1 MSSGEQE
8 KIDSAAPAALA
19 SRLAERAAIAPALRC
34 ASEIGGY
41 AWWYAEIHDPE
52 RRFGLT
58 LIVFAGSVFSP
69 RYARLLRSGVR
80 VAGLEVPAVNL
91 ALYIRRDGEDWPT
104 VPLGWVMN
112 EHAPATL
119 RADASSLAVGAS
131 AVRYLPDGGL
141 RFELDEDTTR
151 FFGRAGERLT
161 GHITVAAPPPPGPA
175 LRLGEDARGAAHF
188 WQPMCP
194 RSAATVEL
202 KLGTRSI
209 RFRGTAYCDR
219 NYGAGRLEDA
229 FARWGWAHGFAVSG
243 APQSDG
249 QNDGDN
255 DGDNDG
261 AAVMVYDALRRDGTH
276 RRIAIHLPG
285 PDRAAVVT
293 ESLETEP
300 VPARPPAGASGGFFW
315 LRVPPSFAAGPYVCE
330 RRPGRAGRLLDAP
343 FYARF
348 AARITDSRT
357 PEARFEGVGEY
368 LDLDRFA
375 SRWVQHLLRYK
386 TRHVAA
392 RLPG

>member
-1 MSSGEQE
+1 MSDERARTGPPQ
-8 KIDSAAPAALA
+8 APAAA
-19 SRLAERAAIAPALRC
+19 ATPTPARLIEAAAIAPALRC
-34 ASEIGGY
+34 ASEVGGY
-41 AWWYAEIHDPE
+41 AWWYAEVHDPE
-52 RRFGLT
+52 RRYGLT

-69 RYARLLRSGVR
+69 RYARLLRRGVP

-91 ALYIRRDGEDWPT
+91 ALYTRRDGADWPT
-104 VPLGWVMN
+104 APLGWVMN

-119 RADASSLAVGAS
+119 RADDASLAVGAS
-131 AVRYLPDGGL
+131 AVRYLPGGGL

-175 LRLGEDARGAAHF
+175 LLLGADARGAAHF
-188 WQPMCP
+188 WQPLCP
-194 RSAATVEL
+194 RSAADVEL
-202 KLGTRSI
+202 QLGARRI

-229 FARWGWAHGFAVSG
+229 FARWGWAHGFATSDT
-243 APQSDG
+243 PDSDG
-249 QNDGDN
+249 DGA
-255 DGDNDG
+255 G
-261 AAVMVYDALRRDGTH
+261 AAVMIYDALRRDGTR
-276 RRIAIHLPG
+276 RRIAIRLPG
-285 PDRAAVVT
+285 PDRAAVVS
-293 ESLETEP
+293 ESVEAANEP
-300 VPARPPAGASGGFFW
+300 GPERASGGFFW
-315 LRVPPSFAAGPYVCE
+315 LRVPPSFRAGPYVCE

-348 AARITDSRT
+348 AARLLDTDR
-357 PEARFEGVGEY
+357 PEARYEGVGEY

-392 RLPG
+392 RLPP

>member
-1 MSSGEQE
+1 MSGERAST
-8 KIDSAAPAALA
+8 DPPRAPAAA
-19 SRLAERAAIAPALRC
+19 ATPAATRLIEAAAIAPALRC
-34 ASEIGGY
+34 ASEVGGY

-69 RYARLLRSGVR
+69 RYARLLRRGAR

-91 ALYIRRDGEDWPT
+91 ALYTRRDGAEWPT
-104 VPLGWVMN
+104 APLGWVMN

-119 RADASSLAVGAS
+119 RTDDASLAVGAS

-161 GHITVAAPPPPGPA
+161 GHITVAAPPPPGPP
-175 LRLGEDARGAAHF
+175 LLLGEDARGAAHF
-188 WQPMCP
+188 WQPLCP

-202 KLGTRSI
+202 QLGPRRI
-209 RFRGTAYCDR
+209 GFRGTAYCDR

-229 FARWGWAHGFAVSG
+229 FARWGWAHGFATSG
-243 APQSDG
+243 TAHGDG
-249 QNDGDN
+249 
-255 DGDNDG
+255 DG
-261 AAVMVYDALRRDGTH
+261 AAVMVYDALRRDGTR
-276 RRIAIHLPG
+276 RRIAIRLPG

-293 ESLETEP
+293 ESVEAATAPE
-300 VPARPPAGASGGFFW
+300 PARASGGFFW
-315 LRVPPSFAAGPYVCE
+315 LRVPPSFTAGPYVCE

-348 AARITDSRT
+348 AARILDTGR
-357 PEARFEGVGEY
+357 PGACYEGVGEY

-392 RLPG
+392 RLPP

>member
-1 MSSGEQE
+1 MSGERARTDPQ
-8 KIDSAAPAALA
+8 KAPATTPTAT
-19 SRLAERAAIAPALRC
+19 RLVETAAIAPALRC
-34 ASEIGGY
+34 ASEVGGY

-69 RYARLLRSGVR
+69 RYARLLRRGAR
-80 VAGLEVPAVNL
+80 IAGLEVPAVNL
-91 ALYIRRDGEDWPT
+91 ALYTRRDGAGWPT
-104 VPLGWVMN
+104 APLGWVMN

-119 RADASSLAVGAS
+119 RADDASLAVGAS

-161 GHITVAAPPPPGPA
+161 GHITVAAPPPPGPP
-175 LRLGEDARGAAHF
+175 LLLGEDARGAAHF
-188 WQPMCP
+188 WQPLCP
-194 RSAATVEL
+194 RSAAVVEL
-202 KLGTRSI
+202 QLGPRRI
-209 RFRGTAYCDR
+209 GFRGTAYCDR

-229 FARWGWAHGFAVSG
+229 FARWGWAHGFATSETPG
-243 APQSDG
+243 GDG
-249 QNDGDN
+249 GGDGDS
-255 DGDNDG
+255 DG
-261 AAVMVYDALRRDGTH
+261 AAVMVYDALRRDGTR
-276 RRIAIHLPG
+276 RRIAIRLPG

-293 ESLETEP
+293 ESVEAATAPE
-300 VPARPPAGASGGFFW
+300 PARASGGFFW
-315 LRVPPSFAAGPYVCE
+315 LRVPPSFTAGPYVCE

-348 AARITDSRT
+348 AARILDTGRPD
-357 PEARFEGVGEY
+357 ARYEGVGEY

-392 RLPG
+392 RLPP